1 MSYIILFCFSPVK
14 QLFVLTKV
22 FEWDIIAS
30 MEIGKVVKKLRK
42 EKGLTQTELAQKI
55 GKSMR
60 LITYFERG
68 VANVSLDT
76 LYDIAKAL
84 DVPVSEIF
92 LRSENKLQ
100 DPNITLL
107 MSQVE
112 ELSSKDQAVI
122 LDIIATYL
130 AHKKK
135 K

>member
-1 MSYIILFCFSPVK
+1 MIDNLFLRIIIVYMRL
-14 QLFVLTKV
+14 
-22 FEWDIIAS
+22 
-30 MEIGKVVKKLRK
+30 GKVVQQLRK

>member
-1 MSYIILFCFSPVK
+1 
-14 QLFVLTKV
+14 
-22 FEWDIIAS
+22 
-30 MEIGKVVKKLRK
+30 MELGKVIKKLRK
-42 EKGLTQTELAQKI
+42 EKGLTQKELAQKI
-55 GKSMR
+55 GKSER

-68 VANVSLDT
+68 VARVSLDT

-84 DVPVSEIF
+84 DVSVSEIF
-92 LRSENKLQ
+92 LQSEEKFQ

-107 MSQVE
+107 MSRVE

-122 LDIIATYL
+122 LDIISTYL